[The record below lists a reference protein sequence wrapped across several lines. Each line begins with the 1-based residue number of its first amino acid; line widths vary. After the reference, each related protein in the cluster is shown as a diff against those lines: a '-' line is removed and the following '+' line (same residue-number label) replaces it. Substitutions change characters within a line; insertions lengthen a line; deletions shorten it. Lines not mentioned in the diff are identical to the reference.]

1 MSASQGTRVRASTIS
16 KSRRVLL
23 LVDFINP
30 LRFEGAEAIA
40 SSAVEA
46 ARATAAL
53 KRAWRADGRTVVYVN
68 DNFGEWR
75 SDVSVL
81 LRECRRSGGAAAEL
95 ARLLAPKEGDLFVLK
110 PRHSGFYQTPLAL
123 LLDELGARELV
134 ITGLAADYCVQST
147 AMDAYVRGHR
157 VWVPSDCTA
166 AESLQQ
172 KQSALQWMREHLKA
186 RITPAHRAAG
196 RPLERSGKGA
206 GKRSG
211 KGRATS

>member
-1 MSASQGTRVRASTIS
+1 MLKAIPMTASSGPRVRSSTLSRSS
-16 KSRRVLL
+16 KVLL

-40 SSAVEA
+40 PQAVEA
-46 ARATAAL
+46 ARATAAF
-53 KRAWRADGRTVVYVN
+53 KRRCTAEGWSIVYVN

-95 ARLLAPKEGDLFVLK
+95 ARLLSPKDGDLFVLK

-123 LLDELGARELV
+123 LLDELGARQLV

-166 AESLQQ
+166 AESPHQ
-172 KQSALQWMREHLKA
+172 KQLALQWMKEHLKA
-186 RITPAHRAAG
+186 RITPAHRRG
-196 RPLERSGKGA
+196 S
-206 GKRSG
+206 
-211 KGRATS
+211 ATP

>member
-1 MSASQGTRVRASTIS
+1 MTPSRGARVRASTLS
-16 KSRRVLL
+16 TSRRVLL

-40 SSAVEA
+40 SQAVEA
-46 ARATAAL
+46 ARATAAF
-53 KRAWRADGRTVVYVN
+53 KRRCRGDGWTTVYVN

-81 LRECRRSGGAAAEL
+81 IRECRRSGGAAAEL
-95 ARLLAPKEGDLFVLK
+95 ARLLAPKDGDLFVLK

-123 LLDELGARELV
+123 LLEELGARELV

-166 AESLQQ
+166 AESVQQ
-172 KQSALQWMREHLKA
+172 KELALQWMREHLKA
-186 RITPAHRAAG
+186 RITPTPHADASRRRLA
-196 RPLERSGKGA
+196 K
-206 GKRSG
+206 
-211 KGRATS
+211 